1 MPENKKSKI
10 NQTRYEEKVLKQYKD
25 LIHKLAYTNFNYYN
39 KKYAYDDLIQEAQ
52 LATLKAI
59 RTFDKSKNVKLITH
73 IYNQI
78 NFRFSHYTR
87 SDTGTIKIPSGV
99 INDPSKN
106 KPKIIDNQ
114 VFIDNPSLEP
124 CYHLNFENNLIIDDC
139 FKLINERQQ
148 KILKMIYLEGYT
160 CDQVAQEFKISR
172 QAVNFAANN
181 ALKIIRENYKENV

>member
-1 MPENKKSKI
+1 MLENKKLK
-10 NQTRYEEKVLKQYKD
+10 TKETLYEEKMLKQYKD
-25 LIHKLAYTNFNYYN
+25 LIHKLSYTHFNYYN
-39 KKYAYDDLIQEAQ
+39 KKYAYEDLIQEAQ

-59 RTFDKSKNVKLITH
+59 RTYDKSKNVKLITH

-99 INDPSKN
+99 INDPLKN

-114 VFIDNPSLEP
+114 VFVDNPSLEP
-124 CYHLNFENNLIIDDC
+124 FYHLNFENSLIIDDC
-139 FKLINERQQ
+139 FKLLNDRQK

-160 CDQVAQEFKISR
+160 CDQVAQEFNISR

-181 ALKIIRENYKENV
+181 ALKIIREQYKENV